1 MVEWNPGKN
10 EWKENRNLILSLH
23 PPHHQEINHHQHQ
36 LKGRR
41 RQLVLTIYLI
51 KNIHQIKSHP
61 VSLHP
66 QTTPLFQI
74 TKSKSKTT
82 NGPSNASN
90 VTSSRVTWK
99 TSTFT
104 WTTIGQKI
112 SVARFVVY
120 WSIARDST
128 SNNIWKSTRERNHL
142 CAIFATVPSGKK
154 HIWWSMW
161 RHIEPCRV
169 MILNSS

>member
-10 EWKENRNLILSLH
+10 AWKENKNLILSLH
-23 PPHHQEINHHQHQ
+23 HPLLQEINHHQHQ
-36 LKGRR
+36 LKERR

-51 KNIHQIKSHP
+51 KNIHQIRSLP

-66 QTTPLFQI
+66 QTTPSFQT
-74 TKSKSKTT
+74 TKSKSKTI
-82 NGPSNASN
+82 NGPSNALS
-90 VTSSRVTWK
+90 VTSSHVTWK

-104 WTTIGQKI
+104 WTTTGQKI
-112 SVARFVVY
+112 SVARYVVC
-120 WSIARDST
+120 WSIARGST
-128 SNNIWKSTRERNHL
+128 SNNIWKSTPERNHL

-161 RHIEPCRV
+161 QHIEPCRV
-169 MILNSS
+169 MILNST

>member
-1 MVEWNPGKN
+1 MGDQGFYPAIPDFSLPLTLTNA
-10 EWKENRNLILSLH
+10 WKENRNLILSLH

-66 QTTPLFQI
+66 QTTLLFQI
-74 TKSKSKTT
+74 TKSKSKMT

-90 VTSSRVTWK
+90 VTSSLVTWK
-99 TSTFT
+99 TLTFT
-104 WTTIGQKI
+104 
-112 SVARFVVY
+112 
-120 WSIARDST
+120 
-128 SNNIWKSTRERNHL
+128 
-142 CAIFATVPSGKK
+142 
-154 HIWWSMW
+154 
-161 RHIEPCRV
+161 
-169 MILNSS
+169 